1 MDGVDVTRERLA
13 GELDEIRRRIANL
26 EALEAE
32 RRSAD
37 DALQES
43 EDLSRGLLEAATV
56 GTYIVQDGRF
66 RYVNPQ
72 FEEITGYAKY
82 DLLGTYSLT
91 YVHPDDRD
99 LVRSRAI
106 DGLKGRSRLSYEFRF
121 VHKDGRPLWI
131 LERVASVQYR
141 GRPAALGSFMDITE
155 RKRAEEELRESEE
168 LSRGLLEAATVGMYI
183 VQDGKF
189 RYANPQFEQITGY
202 SRDELLGT
210 YSLDYVHPEDRELVR
225 NRAIDDLKGQSS
237 LSYEFRF
244 VHKDGRP
251 LWILER
257 VASIQYKGRP
267 AAVGSFMDVTE
278 RKTADEALRSSEE
291 RYRLLAENA
300 TDFIWAMDTQLRFFY
315 VSPSVTALLG
325 YSVEEAVAL
334 TIDDL
339 IEPDDAEAAVKA
351 LAEEPDGGEGA
362 EPSNARTLEVQLR
375 RKDGSRVWVESKMK
389 YIRDESGEPVGVAGV
404 SREIAQRKR
413 AQEEL
418 LESERKLRH
427 LFESVTDGIAAF
439 DGNLFV
445 TEVNQE
451 WLDMHRC
458 ESKADVLGKSGLS
471 FVAHRDLEKAQ
482 ADMRTIVERGSL
494 VRQEYTALRSDGTE
508 FPAEMSGR
516 VLTDSAGDVTGLIIV
531 VRDITERK
539 QAEERVSQSE
549 HKYRTALE
557 SARDGILIL
566 DAVGCVVDVNE
577 TCMTSLG
584 CDSKEQL
591 VGKNALE
598 LLAPGTPEEMPPG
611 LWDSLG
617 KTLREGKGYVTDLE
631 LVARS
636 LDGRQIPVE
645 VNISLLANGDD
656 AESGAVV
663 VVRDITGRKRAQKE
677 TQRHSQRLEALHAIT
692 VAVSQSVDL
701 NQMLDSALDTVLAVV
716 EADGGYI
723 HLLDRA
729 KKELVLKAHRGVPE
743 EYVEAIDRMG
753 VRDEALERWQE
764 YPEPAFSVD
773 GIITEDANAVVTAA
787 ERDQRF
793 ELFLGVPL
801 WSKSGM
807 HGGLTLVGRKRR
819 RFSAEELDLLKAIGN
834 EIAVGIE
841 NVRLLEKTRELSV
854 TDELTELKNRR
865 NFYEVLD
872 SEMERTQRYGLSF
885 SLVMLDLDGFKE
897 YNDRY
902 GHTNGDAVLKS
913 LGRRLGSS
921 LRKSDTAFRY
931 GGDEFSIILPAT
943 DAAKSKKMVDRFR
956 AEWLESTKSDG
967 AMMESRLAFSAGIAQ
982 FPENAETSD
991 GLVFLAD
998 TALYRSKREG
1008 GHKSTLVSD
1017 LGTLASGSVDRETL
1031 DHVYALA
1038 ATVDARDPYTYGHSK
1053 RVAAIAEMVGR
1064 AARLSPNDLAHL
1076 RGAALLHDIGKVGV
1090 PDSTLGK
1097 PSKLTKA
1104 EWEVIRKH
1112 CDEGARIVS
1121 HVKAL
1126 EALVPL
1132 IRHHHE
1138 WYDGTGYPGGLEGE
1152 RIPMGAR
1159 IIAIAD
1165 AFDTMTTRRPYR
1177 EPVSKEEAFAEL
1189 RRCSGTQFDAVLV
1202 GLFGEAL
1209 RGAVWEGGLKLKRKK
1224 APSMVRR

>member
-1 MDGVDVTRERLA
+1 MDGADMTRDPLMA
-13 GELDEIRRRIANL
+13 ELVEIRQRIAKL
-26 EALEAE
+26 EALETQRQSAE
-32 RRSAD
+32 K
-37 DALQES
+37 ALLES

-72 FEEITGYAKY
+72 FEETTGYTK
-82 DLLGTYSLT
+82 DELLGTQSLT
-91 YVHPDDRD
+91 YVHPDDRE
-99 LVRSRAI
+99 LVRDRAI
-106 DGLKGRSRLSYEFRF
+106 EGLKGHGRLSYEFRF
-121 VHKDGRPLWI
+121 VHRDGRPLWI
-131 LERVASVQYR
+131 LERVASIQYE
-141 GRPAALGSFMDITE
+141 GRPATLGSFMDITE
-155 RKRAEEELRESEE
+155 RKRAEEELQESEE
-168 LSRGLLEAATVGMYI
+168 LARGLLEAATVGMYI
-183 VQDGKF
+183 VQDGRF
-189 RYANPQFEQITGY
+189 CYANPQFEEITGY
-202 SRDELLGT
+202 TRGELLGT
-210 YSLDYVHPEDRELVR
+210 YSLDYVHPDDRELVR
-225 NRAIDDLKGQSS
+225 NRAIDDLKGQSG

-244 VHKDGRP
+244 MHKDGGPR
-251 LWILER
+251 WILER

-278 RKTADEALRSSEE
+278 RKRADEALRSSEE

-300 TDFIWAMDTQLRFFY
+300 TDFIWAMDMQLQFFY

-325 YSVEEAVAL
+325 YSVDEAMAL
-334 TIDDL
+334 TINDL
-339 IEPDDAEAAVKA
+339 IGPDEAEAAVKT
-351 LAEEPDGGEGA
+351 LAEEPDGGEGTGV
-362 EPSNARTLEVQLR
+362 SNARTLEVQLN

-389 YIRDESGEPVGVAGV
+389 YIRDEAGERVGIAGV
-404 SREIAQRKR
+404 SREIGQRKR
-413 AQEEL
+413 AEEEL
-418 LESERKLRH
+418 QESERKLRH

-439 DGNLFV
+439 DVNLLV

-458 ESKADVLGKSGLS
+458 QSKADVLGKSGFV
-471 FVAHRDLEKAQ
+471 FVAQRDLERAQ
-482 ADMRTIVERGSL
+482 AHMRTVLEGGSL
-494 VRQEYTALRSDGTE
+494 VREEYTALTEDGTE

-516 VLTDSAGDVTGLIIV
+516 VLTDAAGKVTGLIAV

-539 QAEERVSQSE
+539 RAEERVWQSE

-584 CDSKEQL
+584 YDTKEQL
-591 VGKNALE
+591 VGKAALE
-598 LLAPGTPEEMPPG
+598 LLAPGTAEEMPPG

-617 KTLREGKGYVTDLE
+617 KTLREGKGYVTNLE

-636 LDGRQIPVE
+636 VDGRRIPVE
-645 VNISLLANGDD
+645 VNISLLANG
-656 AESGAVV
+656 AEGEPGAVV
-663 VVRDITGRKRAQKE
+663 VVRDITGRKRAQEE
-677 TQRHSQRLEALHAIT
+677 TQRHSRRLEALHAIT
-692 VAVSQSVDL
+692 VAVSQSLDL
-701 NQMLDSALDTVLAVV
+701 NQMLNSALDTVLAVV

-723 HLLDRA
+723 HLLDRV
-729 KKELVLKAHRGVPE
+729 KKELILSAHRGVPE
-743 EYVEAIDRMG
+743 EYVEAIESMG
-753 VRDEALERWQE
+753 VRDEAIDSWQE
-764 YPEPAFSVD
+764 YPEPAFRVE
-773 GIITEDANAVVTAA
+773 GIITEDASAQVARA
-787 ERDQRF
+787 ERKQPF
-793 ELFLGVPL
+793 EFFVAVPL

-807 HGGLTLVGRKRR
+807 HGGLTLVGRRR
-819 RFSAEELDLLKAIGN
+819 RRLSAEELDLLKAIGN

-841 NVRLLEKTRELSV
+841 NVKLMEKTRELSV
-854 TDELTELKNRR
+854 TDELTGLKNRR

-872 SEMERTQRYGLSF
+872 SEMERTLRYGLSF

-897 YNDRY
+897 YNDRF
-902 GHTNGDAVLKS
+902 GHTNGDAVLRS

-931 GGDEFSIILPAT
+931 GGDEFIIILPAT
-943 DAAKSKKMVDRFR
+943 DAAKSKKMVDRIR
-956 AEWLESTKSDG
+956 AQWVHAPRSES
-967 AMMESRLAFSAGIAQ
+967 ALMESQLAFSAGIAQ
-982 FPENAETSD
+982 FPENAETAD

-1053 RVAAIAEMVGR
+1053 RVAAIAEVIGR
-1064 AARLSPNDLAHL
+1064 AARLSPNELAHL

-1097 PSKLTKA
+1097 PGKLTED

-1112 CDEGARIVS
+1112 CDEGARIVG

-1138 WYDGTGYPGGLEGE
+1138 WYDGSGYPEGLAGE
-1152 RIPMGAR
+1152 RIPVGAR
-1159 IIAIAD
+1159 IISIAD

-1177 EPVSKEEAFAEL
+1177 EPVSKEDALVEL
-1189 RRCSGTQFDAVLV
+1189 RRCSGTQFDADLV

-1209 RGAVWEGGLKLKRKK
+1209 RGAVWEGGLKKK
-1224 APSMVRR
+1224 TASAVRR